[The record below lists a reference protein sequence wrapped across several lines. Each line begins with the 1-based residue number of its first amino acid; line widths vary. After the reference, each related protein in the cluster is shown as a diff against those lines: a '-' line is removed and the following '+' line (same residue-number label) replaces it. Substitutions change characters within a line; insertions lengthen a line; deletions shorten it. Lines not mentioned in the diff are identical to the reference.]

1 MCQWHAVVN
10 AVESSQVHSALQS
23 SIFIGCVHLFV
34 TKTQILNQIIERFR
48 PNRKTKTKSTN
59 LHWTMNVHVLYWCR
73 LFLHHVSAVFISR
86 VLKPLE
92 RVKVQIHFCCHDIVF
107 FNKKSHTL
115 DYAAWRCIIMQ
126 RLYSMIIYHDWTCC
140 SISSPFFFC
149 QLKIVQCTVNRS
161 VVNGYHWLYL
171 CIEAYIF

>member
-48 PNRKTKTKSTN
+48 PKRKTKTKSTN

-73 LFLHHVSAVFISR
+73 LFLHHVSAVFMVW

-107 FNKKSHTL
+107 FKQKISYVGLCSMEMYYHARAIQYDNIS
-115 DYAAWRCIIMQ
+115 
-126 RLYSMIIYHDWTCC
+126 RLNVFFYIQPILFLPVENSSMHG
-140 SISSPFFFC
+140 
-149 QLKIVQCTVNRS
+149 K
-161 VVNGYHWLYL
+161 
-171 CIEAYIF
+171 